1 MAMIGLQGVTQQQL
15 WELGRD
21 VVIAILIMVV
31 AHFAAKAVK
40 WAVAKAIDR
49 IPFFPRRENVAGVGA
64 QPPTRIGERVGEV
77 AYWVVWLLGL
87 MVVLNG
93 SVLKFGGVVDLSP
106 VVTPLQTLVNQILL
120 YVPNVIGAALIFF
133 IGFALATI
141 VRRMVEAAVQAF
153 DLDKRLQ
160 DAGLARSSSSPGLAR
175 IIGLLV
181 FTLIIIPVA
190 TAALNALHI
199 TAISDPAVRM
209 MNQILE
215 AIPYVIAAALIVFIA
230 YLIGRWVGLL
240 AEEGLKAIGFDDA
253 IRNIGAADP
262 IRKGMEQSDF
272 TPGVD
277 TFKLDAFPPSR
288 IVGISVLVGIVLFA
302 AVQAAEIMHF
312 SAMSMML
319 NEVLA
324 LATRVLF
331 GAVIIAIGVLIAN
344 ILSAAAS
351 AHKGASGEVMAVFVR
366 WGVIALAA
374 AVGLRFMGL
383 ANDIIVVAFALILG
397 AVAVAVAISFG
408 IGGREAAKRLL
419 DRWTAGS

>member
-1 MAMIGLQGVTQQQL
+1 MIGLQGVTQQQL
-15 WELGRD
+15 WWLGRD

-31 AHFAAKAVK
+31 AHFAAKAAK

-87 MVVLNG
+87 MVVLNL
-93 SVLKFGGVVDLSP
+93 LKFGGVVDLSP
-106 VVTPLQTLVNQILL
+106 VVLPLQNLVTQILL

-199 TAISDPAVRM
+199 TAISDPAVMM
-209 MNQILE
+209 MNQILA
-215 AIPYVIAAALIVFIA
+215 AIPSVIGAALIVFIA

-240 AEEGLKAIGFDDA
+240 AEEGLQAIGFDDA
-253 IRNIGAADP
+253 IRSISAAEP
-262 IRKGMEQSDF
+262 IRKGMEKSDL

-288 IVGISVLVGIVLFA
+288 IVGVAVLVGIVLFA
-302 AVQAAEIMHF
+302 SVQAAEIMRF
-312 SAMSMML
+312 AAMSQML
-319 NEVLA
+319 DEVLS

-331 GAVIIAIGVLIAN
+331 GAVIIAVGVLIAN

-351 AHKGASGEVMAVFVR
+351 SRKGASGEVMSVFVR
-366 WGVIALAA
+366 WGVISLAA

-397 AVAVAVAISFG
+397 SVAVAVAISFG

-419 DRWTAGS
+419 DRWTAGG